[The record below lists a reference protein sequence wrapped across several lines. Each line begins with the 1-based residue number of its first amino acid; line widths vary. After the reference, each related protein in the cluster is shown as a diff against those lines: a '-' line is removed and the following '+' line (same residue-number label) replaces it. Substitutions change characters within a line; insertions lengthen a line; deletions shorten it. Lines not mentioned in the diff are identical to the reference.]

1 MATEITISAI
11 NWGNAP
17 ASAQTVTLEYK
28 LWSTSSWTVID
39 SGVNVDTDGT
49 ITDSPLPNVTGLTP
63 NELYYVRAYNE
74 CSSPIEYSPIESF
87 NT

>member
-1 MATEITISAI
+1 MATL
-11 NWGNAP
+11 
-17 ASAQTVTLEYK
+17 TVNSIDFSNDAVGSIQHGTLEYK
-28 LWSTSSWTVID
+28 LWSTSSWIVID

-49 ITDSPLPNVTGLTP
+49 ILDSPLPNVTGLTP
-63 NELYYVRAYNE
+63 NELYYLRAYNE

>member
-11 NWGNAP
+11 NWGNPPSA
-17 ASAQTVTLEYK
+17 ASTVTLEYK
-28 LWSTSSWTVID
+28 LWSDVSWTLIA

-49 ITDSPLPNVTGLTP
+49 ITDSPLPSVSGLTES
-63 NELYYVRAYNE
+63 ELYYIRTYNE
-74 CSSPIEYSPIESF
+74 CDSPIEYVTESF

>member
-11 NWGNAP
+11 SWGNDP

-28 LWSTSSWTVID
+28 LWSDSSWLVID

-49 ITDSPLPNVTGLTP
+49 ITDSPLPNVTGLAP
-63 NELYYVRAYNE
+63 NELYYIRAYNE